1 MSALKEY
8 EVTWDDADMPI
19 TAAVKNLEA
28 GIYPD
33 SLVVFHQDHGT
44 IRLDKPGMYG
54 STYTISRSGPPLPGF
69 GIARS
74 FANMGIN
81 EEYVLEYIFGIFS
94 NLQRDL
100 GVRNIARQKLQ
111 RLQLEGAKKMTNKFE
126 KNTGRTVPK
135 ETRNRIAQ
143 MLGEKKPVAGS
154 NSILSNFGRIQDYI
168 FVNDPMNNFRRI
180 NTSLF
185 QGGTKRKTLRRR
197 KGRKA
202 TRKH

>member
-8 EVTWDDADMPI
+8 EVSWDEADMPI
-19 TAAVKNLEA
+19 TLAIKNLEA

-33 SLVVFHQDHGT
+33 SLVVFHQDHGM
-44 IRLDKPGMYG
+44 IRLDKPGLYG

-69 GIARS
+69 GISRS
-74 FANMGIN
+74 FGPRGIN
-81 EEYVLEYIFGIFS
+81 EEHLLEYIFAIFS

-100 GVRNIARQKLQ
+100 GLNIARQKLQ

-126 KNTGRTVPK
+126 KNTGKTVPK

-154 NSILSNFGRIQDYI
+154 NSVLSNFARIQDYI

-185 QGGTKRKTLRRR
+185 QGGNKRKTIRRR